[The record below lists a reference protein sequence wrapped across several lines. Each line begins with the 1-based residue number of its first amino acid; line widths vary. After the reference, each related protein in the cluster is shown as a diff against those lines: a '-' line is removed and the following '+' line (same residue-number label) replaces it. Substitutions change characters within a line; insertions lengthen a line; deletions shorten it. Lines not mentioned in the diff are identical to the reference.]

1 MAQLGAECELRGYH
15 SHGISQPDA
24 DETSGTTTIRL
35 ANGAAAPAFDLVW
48 EKLRD
53 KALVVQARPG
63 GDPVPT
69 IPDLR
74 CFLAAATKAT
84 RSKRRAVQH
93 KRAYLVVPNGRPWS
107 GDLWLTPKL
116 CLGAPSKQGSYASDP
131 HIIVVDAMVEG
142 IGWRGVTDSF
152 QRLLRELLIFL
163 DVVIGTHAIEQ
174 RDRRAWT
181 YEIEDNHYKNI
192 ELRFSGYYELEPP
205 QMPIAGAR
213 PAMPI
218 QTVMRPGVVGAPNLA
233 HTDTQVAP
241 QDAASLWQQLQSL
254 KPELQRQFLEAGNAY
269 WNAQSFWWHQ
279 RTAFASFL
287 VVSCEA
293 LKPARRKFDN
303 ANIYDV
309 INSLRDQT
317 AAEQLRTLAQHPQSI
332 RSDHFHRGKL
342 ADNELAPRF
351 GSNYFDDPTFD
362 ELLRTL
368 NINARICLI
377 QWLRLGGNYTL
388 RWLTRAR
395 PTWQTRLRKAIAAL
409 RGVR

>member
-1 MAQLGAECELRGYH
+1 
-15 SHGISQPDA
+15 
-24 DETSGTTTIRL
+24 
-35 ANGAAAPAFDLVW
+35 
-48 EKLRD
+48 
-53 KALVVQARPG
+53 
-63 GDPVPT
+63 
-69 IPDLR
+69 
-74 CFLAAATKAT
+74 
-84 RSKRRAVQH
+84 
-93 KRAYLVVPNGRPWS
+93 
-107 GDLWLTPKL
+107 
-116 CLGAPSKQGSYASDP
+116 
-131 HIIVVDAMVEG
+131 
-142 IGWRGVTDSF
+142 
-152 QRLLRELLIFL
+152 
-163 DVVIGTHAIEQ
+163 
-174 RDRRAWT
+174 
-181 YEIEDNHYKNI
+181 
-192 ELRFSGYYELEPP
+192 
-205 QMPIAGAR
+205 
-213 PAMPI
+213 
-218 QTVMRPGVVGAPNLA
+218 MRPGVVGAPNLA
-233 HTDTQVAP
+233 HTDTQVVP

-317 AAEQLRTLAQHPQSI
+317 AAEQLRTSHSTPQSI